1 MTIESQNQLLKA
13 EDRLALRLESEFK
26 TRNQQ
31 QFPDPFDA
39 YVFIDH
45 ITEGVVRSVRSNA
58 GSSTS
63 TGATTSILKC
73 RVFDQNF
80 YHASQNN
87 PLDAKSKVEYEAS
100 INQCQEGYIRVDHAD
115 VQNLTNGSIW
125 SCTIKDQTIQL
136 ISLVQAAAFSF
147 NPSEGRVVGGP
158 SAAFASGSKRPLGTN
173 PRTPGSAVEIKFKEN
188 RSSLINQSKAF
199 PYKDFL
205 PIFAKKL
212 TDSGYSQSS
221 IVATSMFRGPTDQVN
236 AMMGG
241 RISQGDSQSYNS
253 FKAWSIKNYG
263 YRPGY
268 GAEVQTIIAE
278 KDWSTDVAGLKSKLI
293 SKVTEQ
299 YNAGRYISNHMESGA
314 IDVRTNDMLWS
325 DVQIVLA
332 SLKELK
338 AAGHVRKYQ
347 IENARADESSTPPSP
362 EHIHFSLTSKGDPGE

>member
-1 MTIESQNQLLKA
+1 MTVESQNQLLKA
-13 EDRLALRLESEFK
+13 EDRLAFRLESEFK

-45 ITEGVVRSVRSNA
+45 ITEEIVRSARSDV
-58 GSSTS
+58 GSTIS
-63 TGATTSILKC
+63 TGPTTSILKC

-80 YHASQNN
+80 YHVGQNN
-87 PLDAKSKVEYEAS
+87 PLDAKSRVEYQTS
-100 INQCQEGYIRVDHAD
+100 INQCQEGYIRIDHAD

-125 SCTIKDQTIQL
+125 SCTMKNQTVQL
-136 ISLVQAAAFSF
+136 ISLVQASAFSF
-147 NPSEGRVVGGP
+147 NASEGKVTGGP
-158 SAAFASGSKRPLGTN
+158 SDAFSSGKKRPLGTN
-173 PRTPGSAVEIKFKEN
+173 PRTPGSAVEIKFKNN
-188 RSSLINQSKAF
+188 RSSLINQSKKF

-205 PIFAKKL
+205 PVFAKKL

-221 IVATSMFRGPTDQVN
+221 IVVTSMFRGPADQVS

-241 RISQGDSQSYNS
+241 RIKQGNAQSYID
-253 FKAWSIKNYG
+253 FKKWARIYG
-263 YRPGY
+263 STAGK
-268 GAEVQTIIAE
+268 EVQAIIAE

-293 SKVTEQ
+293 SKVTQQ
-299 YNAGRYISNHMESGA
+299 YNAGNYISNHMESGA
-314 IDVRTNDMLWS
+314 IDLRTNDMQWS

-347 IENARADESSTPPSP
+347 LENARADESSTPPSP
-362 EHIHFSLTSKGDPGE
+362 EHIHFSLTSKGGPGE